1 MKRRSPSPATSAAGP
16 PTGSSSPFPYADYV
30 RVKQLLQKS
39 LRYGPRFYGL
49 VWALSGMGKT
59 SLLRDINTDLDR
71 HRHQVVYVSSSNA
84 SVVGI
89 VRFLAQTLHVSPR
102 RSYLET
108 VQVLSEAIRAQ
119 PAQLLLWIDE
129 ADQMETATLQEIRM
143 LVESDLGTEPLAT
156 VVFSGLPALVAH
168 LDAPSLF
175 PLRRRLTLRCSLAGL
190 RRDELDP
197 FLDHRFGSTDAQRIP
212 TSVRDELFERTQ
224 ATPAL
229 IDTVIRQSLAGKDGR
244 LDAEDVR
251 AVLDT
256 HGL

>member
-1 MKRRSPSPATSAAGP
+1 MKRRSPSTTTSSGGP
-16 PTGSSSPFPYADYV
+16 PTGSGSPFPYADYV
-30 RVKQLLQKS
+30 QAKQDLQRS
-39 LRYGPRFYGL
+39 LRRGPRFYGL
-49 VWALSGMGKT
+49 VWGLSGMGKT
-59 SLLRDINTDLDR
+59 CLLRDIAGDLDR
-71 HRHQVVYVSSSNA
+71 HRHQIVYVSSSNA

-108 VQVLSEAIRAQ
+108 VHVLSDAIRAQ
-119 PAQLLLWIDE
+119 AAQLLLWIDE
-129 ADQMETATLQEIRM
+129 ADQMEAATLQEVRM
-143 LVESDLGTEPLAT
+143 LVESDLGSEPLAT
-156 VVFSGLPALVAH
+156 VVFSGLPPLLAH
-168 LDAPSLF
+168 LDAPALF
-175 PLRRRLTLRCSLAGL
+175 PLKRRVTLRCPLAGL

-197 FLDHRFGSTDAQRIP
+197 FLDHRFGGTDARRIP

-229 IDTVIRQSLAGKDGR
+229 IDTVIRHALARQSGP
-244 LDAEDVR
+244 LDAEHVR